1 MHRLGTLKEENFSAQ
16 RKSLYLLKKVQFFK
30 RINFSHPLEF
40 FNQRTKFLCNK
51 KEKVSYNYCKK
62 KKTILQTNFLYL
74 HKKIPILDLLYVVH
88 NTNSSEAFY
97 LIL

>member
-62 KKTILQTNFLYL
+62 KQQFFKLISCTCTKKYL
-74 HKKIPILDLLYVVH
+74 
-88 NTNSSEAFY
+88 F
-97 LIL
+97 

>member
-51 KEKVSYNYCKK
+51 KEKVS
-62 KKTILQTNFLYL
+62 
-74 HKKIPILDLLYVVH
+74 
-88 NTNSSEAFY
+88 
-97 LIL
+97 